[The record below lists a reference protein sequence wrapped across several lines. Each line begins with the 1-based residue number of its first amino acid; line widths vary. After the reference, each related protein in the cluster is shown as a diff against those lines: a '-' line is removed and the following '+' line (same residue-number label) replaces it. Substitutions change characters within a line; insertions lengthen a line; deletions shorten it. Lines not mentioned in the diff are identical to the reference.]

1 MLKLDLLHETSVISF
16 GFWVVPI
23 DHWDKIPIILCT
35 NTKQSPTIFYCC
47 SFYIII
53 LKTKLYIFFYKPD
66 IIVFSDF
73 DSSMIQHQH

>member
-1 MLKLDLLHETSVISF
+1 VPLVLYCLLRMYTLKLEIYYMKLVLFSF

-47 SFYIII
+47 SFYIFI
-53 LKTKLYIFFYKPD
+53 LKTKLYIFF
-66 IIVFSDF
+66 INRT
-73 DSSMIQHQH
+73 